1 MSDNLDELRA
11 LMGRVFDINT
21 ASAVLEWDQ
30 QTYMP
35 PGGSEGRAHQISTL
49 RQLSHEM
56 FISDEFGEAI
66 ERSREAVGESDPES
80 EPFRILK
87 YVNREYQKQRR
98 VPGDWVGEFSRTTS
112 RAIQVW
118 QRAREESDFSLFEPL
133 LKEIVALRTRYA
145 GFFAPYDSIYDPL
158 LDDFEPG
165 MKSAAVREVFDELR
179 PAQVELIQTISNR
192 GSSVDDSI
200 MHQEFDPKTQWE
212 FGVEVIK
219 SFGYDFNR
227 GRQDKAA
234 HPFTTSFNLGDV
246 RITTRFYP
254 DYLPSAMFSSMHEA
268 GHALYEQGVRESLD
282 RTPLIGGA
290 SLAVH
295 ESQSRLWEN
304 LVGRSLPF
312 WTAFFP
318 RLQAYFPEQL
328 GGQDVIDF
336 YRAINKVEPSYIRVE
351 ADEATYNLH
360 IMLRF
365 DLELAL
371 LKGEL
376 AVEDLPAAWNAKMEE
391 YLGII
396 PPDDA
401 QGVLQDIHWSSGI
414 FGYFP
419 TYALGNL
426 ISSQLWDRMLQDIPD
441 IQTHIAAGSFT
452 ELLEW
457 LREHIHQYGGMYEPL
472 ELLERVTGEG
482 LNPKPYLRYLQA
494 KYSQIYDI

>member
-1 MSDNLDELRA
+1 
-11 LMGRVFDINT
+11 MGRVFDINA

-66 ERSREAVGESDPES
+66 ERGKETAGDLDPDS
-80 EPFRILK
+80 EPRCILR
-87 YVNREYQKQRR
+87 YVNREYQKKRR
-98 VPGDWVGEFSRTTS
+98 VPAEWVGEFSRTTS

-118 QRAREESDFSLFEPL
+118 QQARQASHFSLFEPL
-133 LKEIVALRTRYA
+133 LREIISLRTQYA
-145 GFFAPYDSIYDPL
+145 EFFAPYDSIYDPL

-165 MKSAAVREVFDELR
+165 MKSAAVREVFDVLR
-179 PAQVELIQTISNR
+179 PAQVELIQAITER
-192 GSSVDDSI
+192 GTPVDDDM
-200 MHQEFDPKTQWE
+200 MHQEFDPQSQWE
-212 FGVEVIK
+212 FGIEVIK
-219 SFGYDFNR
+219 TLGYDFDR
-227 GRQDKAA
+227 GRQDKAT

-246 RITTRFYP
+246 RITTRIYR

-268 GHALYEQGVRESLD
+268 GHALYEQGVRTSLD

-295 ESQSRLWEN
+295 ESQSRMWEN

-318 RLQAYFPEQL
+318 RLQAHFPEQL
-328 GGQDVIDF
+328 GDLDVIDF
-336 YRAINKVEPSYIRVE
+336 YRAINKVEPSLIRVE

-376 AVEDLPAAWNAKMEE
+376 AVVDLPEAWNSKMEE
-391 YLGII
+391 YLGIM

-401 QGVLQDIHWSSGI
+401 KGVLQDIHWSSGI
-414 FGYFP
+414 LGYFP

-426 ISSQLWDRMLQDIPD
+426 VASQLWDRMLQDIPNVH
-441 IQTHIAAGSFT
+441 THIAAGSFT

-457 LREHIHQYGGMYEPL
+457 LREHIHQYGAMYEPL
-472 ELLERVTGEG
+472 ELLKRVTGEG
-482 LNPKPYLRYLQA
+482 LNPKPYLGYLRE
-494 KYSQIYDI
+494 KYSQVYNL